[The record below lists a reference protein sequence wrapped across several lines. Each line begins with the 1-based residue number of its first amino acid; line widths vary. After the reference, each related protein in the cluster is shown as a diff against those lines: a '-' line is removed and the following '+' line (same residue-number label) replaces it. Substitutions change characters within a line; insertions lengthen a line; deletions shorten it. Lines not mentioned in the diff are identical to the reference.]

1 MFMEFKK
8 FMDFP
13 INPEYMSP
21 KFKRVLLNET
31 PLFPFRGLNICVD
44 FDLRYSKNGKY
55 EENK

>member
-21 KFKRVLLNET
+21 KFKSIVET
-31 PLFPFRGLNICVD
+31 FRGLYICVD
-44 FDLRYSKNGKY
+44 FDLRYSKKW
-55 EENK
+55 KI